1 MKEFKIYYQF
11 DCDVYVKTI
20 NASTREDALSEVKKD
35 IPSYA
40 EVVLVA

>member
-1 MKEFKIYYQF
+1 MKEFKVYYQF
-11 DCDVYVKTI
+11 DCNVYMKTV
-20 NASTREDALSEVKKD
+20 NASTMEDALSKVEKD

>member
-1 MKEFKIYYQF
+1 MSEFKVYYQF
-11 DCDVYVKTI
+11 DCDVYMKTVK
-20 NASTREDALSEVKKD
+20 ASTREDALSKVEKD